1 MNDAPRALVPFIA
14 RAGRGEAL
22 TPEEAGR
29 AFDIVMSG
37 QATPAQMGGFLM
49 ALAARGET
57 TAEIAAGA
65 RALRSRMRPMTAPAG
80 AMDIVGT
87 GGDGKG
93 TLNVSTA
100 TALVVAACGVTV
112 AKHGNRA
119 ASSRSGAA
127 DVLAACGVDLEAG
140 YDLVQRAIDEAGI
153 GFMAA
158 PRHHAAMRHVMA
170 TRRELGARTVF
181 NLLGPLC
188 NPAGVKRYLL
198 GVFARRW
205 LEPVARVL
213 AELGAERAWVVHSG
227 DGCDELTLAGDNTVA
242 VLEDGHINI
251 VTVRA
256 GEAGLAPRPLAAIA
270 GGTPQDNARALTAL
284 LAGAPGAYRDTV
296 VLNAAAALIVAGRA
310 DSLAAGAEQ
319 AAEAI
324 ASGRARE
331 KLERLASIAGGPARA
346 P

>member
-1 MNDAPRALVPFIA
+1 MSEAPRALIPFIV
-14 RAGRGEAL
+14 RVGRGEAL
-22 TPEEAGR
+22 APDEAAR

-37 QATPAQMGGFLM
+37 EASPAQMGGFLM

-57 TAEIAAGA
+57 AAEIAAGA
-65 RALRSRMRPMTAPAG
+65 RALRARMRTMTAPAG

-100 TALVVAACGVTV
+100 TALTVAACGVTV

-127 DVLAACGVDLEAG
+127 DVLAASGVDLEAG
-140 YDLVQRAIDEAGI
+140 YDLVQRAIDDLGI

-158 PRHHAAMRHVMA
+158 PRHHAAMRHAMA

-188 NPAGVKRYLL
+188 NPAGVTRYLL
-198 GVFARRW
+198 GAFAHRW
-205 LEPVARVL
+205 VEPLAHAL

-227 DGCDELTLAGDNTVA
+227 DGCDELTLSADNAVA
-242 VLEDGHINI
+242 VLEDGR
-251 VTVRA
+251 VAMTTVRA
-256 GEAGLAPRPLAAIA
+256 SDAGLAPQPLDAIA
-270 GGTPQDNARALTAL
+270 GGAPQENARALAAL
-284 LAGAPGAYRDTV
+284 IDGAPGAYRDTV
-296 VLNAAAALIVAGRA
+296 LLNAAAALIVAGRA
-310 DSLAAGAEQ
+310 ESLAAGAEQ
-319 AAEAI
+319 AARAI
-324 ASGRARE
+324 DSGRARE
-331 KLERLASIAGGPARA
+331 KLEGLVRLTRGPA
-346 P
+346 

>member
-1 MNDAPRALVPFIA
+1 MSEAPRALIPFIV
-14 RAGRGEAL
+14 RVGHGEAL
-22 TPEEAGR
+22 APEEAAR

-37 QATPAQMGGFLM
+37 EASPAQMGGFLM

-57 TAEIAAGA
+57 IAEIAAGA
-65 RALRSRMRPMTAPAG
+65 RALRARMRAMTAPAG

-100 TALVVAACGVTV
+100 AALTVAACGVTV

-127 DVLAACGVDLEAG
+127 DVLAASGVDLEAG
-140 YDLVQRAIDEAGI
+140 YDLVQRAIDDLGI

-158 PRHHAAMRHVMA
+158 PRHHAAMRHAMA

-188 NPAGVKRYLL
+188 NPAGVTRYLL

-205 LEPVARVL
+205 VEPLAHAL

-227 DGCDELTLAGDNTVA
+227 DGCDELTLSADNAVA
-242 VLEDGHINI
+242 VLEDGR
-251 VTVRA
+251 VAVTTVRA
-256 GEAGLAPRPLAAIA
+256 ADAGLAPRPLDAIA
-270 GGTPQDNARALTAL
+270 GGTPQENARALTAL
-284 LAGAPGAYRDTV
+284 LDGAPGAYRDTV
-296 VLNAAAALIVAGRA
+296 LLNAAAALVVAGRA
-310 DSLAAGAEQ
+310 ESLAAGAGQ
-319 AAEAI
+319 AARAI
-324 ASGRARE
+324 DSGRARE
-331 KLERLASIAGGPARA
+331 KLEGLVRLTRGPA
-346 P
+346 